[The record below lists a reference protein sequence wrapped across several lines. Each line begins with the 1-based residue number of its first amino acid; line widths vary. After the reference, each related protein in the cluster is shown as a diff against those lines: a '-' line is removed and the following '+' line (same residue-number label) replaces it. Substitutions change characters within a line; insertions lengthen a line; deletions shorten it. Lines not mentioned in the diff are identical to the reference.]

1 MMGEV
6 VVELRELVADE
17 QGRSVVDALDQAG
30 IRGLF
35 GCSLFL
41 CGRG

>member
-1 MMGEV
+1 MGEV

-17 QGRSVVDALDQAG
+17 QERSVVDALDQAG
-30 IRGLF
+30 IRGL
-35 GCSLFL
+35 CSCFSFL